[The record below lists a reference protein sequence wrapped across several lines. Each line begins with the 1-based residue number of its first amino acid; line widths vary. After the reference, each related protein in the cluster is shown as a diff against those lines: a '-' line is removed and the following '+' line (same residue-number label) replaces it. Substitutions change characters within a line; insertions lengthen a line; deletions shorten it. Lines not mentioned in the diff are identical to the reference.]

1 MYKYI
6 SYHNKVIIS
15 IDMYSP
21 AIDIIVYKTYLVKN

>member
-6 SYHNKVIIS
+6 SYNKVIIS